1 MMHCNSSRV
10 FFKAYTGRGSCN
22 IDGVQI
28 LGESGGHGTLPE
40 NFKNGVT
47 DNAAQRHLRPEKF
60 VIRSLSKT
68 RSTHNVMF
76 LQNSDFC

>member
-1 MMHCNSSRV
+1 MHCNSSRV
-10 FFKAYTGRGSCN
+10 FFKAYTGRGSRS

-28 LGESGGHGTLPE
+28 LGESRGHGAPLE
-40 NFKNGVT
+40 NFKNGVI

-68 RSTHNVMF
+68 RSTLNVMF

>member
-1 MMHCNSSRV
+1 MHCNSSRV
-10 FFKAYTGRGSCN
+10 FFKAYTGRGSCS

-28 LGESGGHGTLPE
+28 LGESRGHGAPLE
-40 NFKNGVT
+40 NLKNGVT

-68 RSTHNVMF
+68 RSTLNVMF
-76 LQNSDFC
+76 LQDSDFC

>member
-1 MMHCNSSRV
+1 MHCNSSRV
-10 FFKAYTGRGSCN
+10 FFKAYTGRGSCS

-28 LGESGGHGTLPE
+28 VGESRGHAAPLE
-40 NFKNGVT
+40 NLKNGVT

-68 RSTHNVMF
+68 RSTLNVMF